1 MNLNTYSLIKISDI
15 IRMELAPTLSY
26 EDKVIVY
33 RIADSLDMLVMAAKA
48 GKPVSF
54 QVIRDYTQEIL
65 PEEDIHDV
73 LGAYRI

>member
-1 MNLNTYSLIKISDI
+1 MQLNTHSLVKISDI
-15 IRMELAPTLSY
+15 IRQELAPTLSY
-26 EDKVIVY
+26 EDKEIVY
-33 RIADSLDMLVMAAKA
+33 RIADSLDMLAFAAKA